1 MTPNL
6 SLKWWRA
13 TGTTTPEVVLV
24 SLLPSPVARLV
35 LGPESLWRP
44 VSEFDA
50 AGEWFGEVKHPELP
64 TPAQTTSGEE
74 VAEEEQE
81 QEQDPVVVGTVSAPA
96 KQTFVVVDEAVA
108 ASETAR
114 LDTGSDSCPPEIE
127 AMLGKD
133 KDTMV
138 AAQFNVPVALVA
150 EWRKSRGITRFR
162 TKPEPSPEA
171 PSEVVEATPEAP
183 PIEDVALANLIT
195 SRFAEGAS
203 DEDMA
208 QEAGLS
214 VAKVVEARRKLGLQR
229 PRGRKPGVPQGP
241 RKPATPEVV
250 EATPEV
256 VTPEAPSEATPE
268 VVTPEVV
275 DPDLDGLLDE
285 AV

>member
-1 MTPNL
+1 
-6 SLKWWRA
+6 
-13 TGTTTPEVVLV
+13 V

-50 AGEWFGEVKHPELP
+50 AGEWLGEVKHPELP

-81 QEQDPVVVGTVSAPA
+81 QDPVVVGTVSAPA
-96 KQTFVVVDEAVA
+96 KQTFVVVNEAAA
-108 ASETAR
+108 ASETTR

-171 PSEVVEATPEAP
+171 TPEVVEGTPETS

-250 EATPEV
+250 EAPPIEEVTPSEV
-256 VTPEAPSEATPE
+256 VEVVEATPE
-268 VVTPEVV
+268 VVAPEAPSEVV